1 MAIAEELVVQ
11 IRAEVDRAVKE
22 MKRAEKGLSGIA
34 NRANKLNQTLGPIGN
49 SLTRNV
55 TLPLAAAGVAAIKFA
70 TDAQESI
77 NAVNV
82 VFGESADTILEWG
95 ENAATQ
101 AGLSS
106 AEFNSASTVIGAAL
120 LNAGIASDDAA
131 DSAINLTKRAAD
143 MASVFNTDVDQALG
157 AIQAAL
163 RGEIDPIER
172 FGVGMNAASVEA
184 KALELGLIGVGQE
197 MTQQALTTARLA
209 VIMEQTDR
217 VAGDFVNTSGDLANN
232 SRVLLA
238 QLKDQAAEIG
248 ANLLPVVNQLV
259 NSAGDLVKRFG
270 DLTEEQQKTIV
281 VLAAVAAGAGPAIK
295 GIQGL
300 SAAIAFL
307 AANPIVLAIAG
318 VTALTAGI
326 VKLSRNARSNQLAAI
341 AEEFEGIESASR
353 LATEEIEAISEALRL
368 GSLDGFTDATEQ
380 VKALAANLGVSERA
394 VVDIGIASDNVT
406 DQYKEQLQAIK
417 DQQVERIRLIALS
430 SQEQADRA
438 EYYAALAASAEIER
452 QRVANAEAAAAAEA
466 ERLAAF
472 LNVDKAIRSGLLNEE
487 EGLRRKLSLRQ
498 DEIDRLKLIAA
509 AQGTLNDEQ
518 LSALRSNEA
527 QVRVYKERLAELE
540 SIRKA
545 EEDIA
550 GVILPEFAN
559 QAANIRESME
569 GMGLS
574 GAIVA
579 DELAMSSDTMVGFK
593 GDSEETLTAWEK
605 IVGAM
610 DDAAGISP
618 ETADEWKSAAQ
629 AVLSVYNN
637 LNDTLGGSVRDTI
650 SAVGDLQQN
659 IHDREIANLERIRDQ
674 YERGSDAYEWAQTKI
689 DDANRENVRNQFERE
704 KKLGIVSAL
713 INGAI
718 AITKAYATMG
728 PIAGTIAAVGIA
740 ALTAVQVAAI
750 SNQQVPLAAGGVVTR
765 PTNALIGEAGPEA
778 VIPLDRMDSM
788 GGGTTVV
795 NAPNITVNGS
805 LIHERQ
811 LMRYITGGQRK
822 LSRGY

>member
-394 VVDIGIASDNVT
+394 VVDIGLASDNVT

-417 DQQVERIRLIALS
+417 DQQVERIRLTALSS

-438 EYYAALAASAEIER
+438 IYAALAASAEIER

-487 EGLRRKLSLRQ
+487 EGLQRKLSLRQ
-498 DEIDRLKLIAA
+498 DEIYRLKDIAA

-540 SIRKA
+540 SIRKV

-550 GVILPEFAN
+550 GAILPDFAN